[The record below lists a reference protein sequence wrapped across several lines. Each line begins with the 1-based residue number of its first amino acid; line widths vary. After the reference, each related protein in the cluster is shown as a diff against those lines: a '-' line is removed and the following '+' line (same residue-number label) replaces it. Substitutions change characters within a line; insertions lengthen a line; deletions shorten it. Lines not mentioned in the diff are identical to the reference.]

1 MSSIEQRLAHVADR
15 VEAGHWEGDCIMGT
29 SNRTAIATLV
39 ERTSRS
45 VILVHLGAKR
55 TSAGLCGSLVDV
67 FGAMQPGLARSL
79 TWDQGK
85 EMSCHLDLSAA
96 TGMPVYFCR
105 RSSPW
110 QRGSNENM
118 NGLLRQYFP
127 KGSDLSVHSVEH
139 LAQVAAELNA
149 RPRKTLGW
157 RTPADVLADLA
168 SRAGTGV
175 ADSPWV
181 AVEPIPPCACDSDQ
195 SSSLLRR

>member
-1 MSSIEQRLAHVADR
+1 MPSRTSGA
-15 VEAGHWEGDCIMGT
+15 EGGPGKRIGSNPDTAPRSDPYIMGT

-67 FGAMQPGLARSL
+67 FGAMPPGLAQSL

-85 EMSCHLDLSAA
+85 EMACHLDLSGA

-110 QRGSNENM
+110 QRGSNENTVSVVV
-118 NGLLRQYFP
+118 GPGGPVRQAGA
-127 KGSDLSVHSVEH
+127 GSTE
-139 LAQVAAELNA
+139 
-149 RPRKTLGW
+149 
-157 RTPADVLADLA
+157 
-168 SRAGTGV
+168 
-175 ADSPWV
+175 
-181 AVEPIPPCACDSDQ
+181 
-195 SSSLLRR
+195 

>member
-1 MSSIEQRLAHVADR
+1 MPATAFWSAALRTGRHQRRPHPRGDSRRPRGLPQPMRSIEQRPAHVADR

-67 FGAMQPGLARSL
+67 FGAMPPGLAQSL

-85 EMSCHLDLSAA
+85 EMSCHFDLSGA

-110 QRGSNENM
+110 QRGS
-118 NGLLRQYFP
+118 
-127 KGSDLSVHSVEH
+127 
-139 LAQVAAELNA
+139 
-149 RPRKTLGW
+149 
-157 RTPADVLADLA
+157 
-168 SRAGTGV
+168 
-175 ADSPWV
+175 V
-181 AVEPIPPCACDSDQ
+181 AVT
-195 SSSLLRR
+195 RT